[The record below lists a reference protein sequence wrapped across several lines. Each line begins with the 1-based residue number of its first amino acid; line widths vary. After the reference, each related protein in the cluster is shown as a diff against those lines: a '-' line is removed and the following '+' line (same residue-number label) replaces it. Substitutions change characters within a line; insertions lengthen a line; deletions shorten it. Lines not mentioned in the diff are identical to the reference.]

1 MSQPKK
7 MRGPQQREMRN
18 AFPQAKEVGVG
29 APTKR
34 NAKCISAS
42 KGSWGW
48 GPNTEAFQK
57 KANGQ
62 GKLGWAPTQRN
73 AKHIS
78 TSKGS

>member
-34 NAKCISAS
+34 IS
-42 KGSWGW
+42 
-48 GPNTEAFQK
+48 T
-57 KANGQ
+57 
-62 GKLGWAPTQRN
+62 RN
-73 AKHIS
+73 S
-78 TSKGS
+78 TSKGSWVPTKELR

>member
-34 NAKCISAS
+34 LS
-42 KGSWGW
+42 KRKPTDKASWG
-48 GPNTEAFQK
+48 GP
-57 KANGQ
+57 
-62 GKLGWAPTQRN
+62 
-73 AKHIS
+73 
-78 TSKGS
+78 